1 MTPNYISYESC
12 IDLLSWEGSVAA
24 LRAGHL
30 WPKADIADIFLGP
43 QTATLLNRAAFIDGL

>member
-24 LRAGHL
+24 LRAGTFGQRQ
-30 WPKADIADIFLGP
+30 I
-43 QTATLLNRAAFIDGL
+43 